1 MLCLCISLRPKRRW
15 SYARCILRYV
25 AIIHAFFFPSTK
37 LFKRRLFCCCPTS
50 WLVTEFTH
58 FLVIALDKNQT
69 QMCRGWLFLI
79 VYFYFSFTT
88 ELIHHEEINCRASTV
103 IRDSLLYLALWVV
116 HKNLHSTNQSSA
128 HMKPIMT
135 ASVAFS
141 RALGSLRVL
150 FF

>member
-1 MLCLCISLRPKRRW
+1 MLCLCIFLRPKRRW
-15 SYARCILRYV
+15 NYARCTLRYV
-25 AIIHAFFFPSTK
+25 AIIHAIFFLLRNVLREGYS
-37 LFKRRLFCCCPTS
+37 
-50 WLVTEFTH
+50 VTVRH
-58 FLVIALDKNQT
+58 RDSLLSLRISYSLDKNPT
-69 QMCRGWLFLI
+69 QMYRGWLFLI
-79 VYFYFSFTT
+79 VYVYFPFTT

-116 HKNLHSTNQSSA
+116 HKKLHSTNQSSA